1 MPPDSKATTRVET
14 VKRRGSRDSKRPVAP
29 TPLPKLP
36 DLINDPH
43 VSDLSSLSELDDSE
57 AETERLEQSPRKG
70 APKSVFLYSQP
81 ASKPIPP
88 KVSMEPK
95 QNKSPDVDM
104 APDEGESQPAKK
116 RKRENND
123 VVQKDV
129 KVEEKTSR
137 PVTPLASKTLVPL
150 DKSKKSKTADP
161 IQEKQDITPMEGI
174 ETATSPTA
182 VNGGENPIQEDP
194 SEPEAEVAP
203 ENSAEIEVEDEQKD
217 PPPQD
222 VDPEVDEDTVEGA
235 EVSREDEEGD

>member
-1 MPPDSKATTRVET
+1 MPPDSKATTRAET

-36 DLINDPH
+36 DLILDPH
-43 VSDLSSLSELDDSE
+43 VSDLSSLSELDNSE
-57 AETERLEQSPRKG
+57 AETERLTQSPRKG
-70 APKSVFLYSQP
+70 APRSVFLYSQP
-81 ASKPIPP
+81 PSKPIPP

-104 APDEGESQPAKK
+104 APDEGESQAAKK

-129 KVEEKTSR
+129 KVEEKTSP
-137 PVTPLASKTLVPL
+137 PVTPLA
-150 DKSKKSKTADP
+150 SKTADP

-174 ETATSPTA
+174 ETAPSPTA

-194 SEPEAEVAP
+194 LEPEPEVTP
-203 ENSAEIEVEDEQKD
+203 ENSAETEIEDEQKV
-217 PPPQD
+217 PPP
-222 VDPEVDEDTVEGA
+222 
-235 EVSREDEEGD
+235 